1 VDTFIRN
8 GRHEDE
14 YDLNQLP
21 DNADDQYDI
30 EGETNGQAV
39 DDGENIDFTNYKGI
53 YADDDA
59 GQKYQCPETGAH
71 FEPKDLCK
79 RIYKII

>member
-1 VDTFIRN
+1 VDA
-8 GRHEDE
+8 E
-14 YDLNQLP
+14 
-21 DNADDQYDI
+21 
-30 EGETNGQAV
+30 
-39 DDGENIDFTNYKGI
+39 ENIDFTNYKGI

-79 RIYKII
+79 RIYKIIQKLRPHE